1 MDEHDDRAIALSM
14 AQAVEADA
22 ELIAALIRE
31 DEQAKRDF
39 EFAMQLDEDSDATP
53 ETDDDVIH
61 GGLDEETYRTL
72 HAFNV
77 VVQPTENTEVE
88 MELGSEEN
96 HDAMSGGE
104 EDETDDENNPDEDLK
119 GDADNQSDYIASQE
133 DVSQMDEDEIQAEE
147 IQPEETQTEETQGER
162 DADEHPGTAQVT
174 SPAPSELHVETKEC
188 LYCSDELPKDEVY
201 EAPCSH
207 GMCQPCLIRSIQTAM
222 KDESIFPPKCCGQ
235 AIPVDNTNAFIT
247 EDLLTEYDNK
257 REEFETTNRTYC
269 SDKTC
274 SAFIPTRFI
283 EAGIAQC
290 TRCEGRTCLN
300 CLSESHEGT
309 CTDDPESQRVI
320 RLAEEKGWRR
330 CEQCKNMVELE
341 HGCFHICKR
350 IKHSLINLLFRAS
363 SDHCFDIAC
372 RCDYQ
377 FCYLCGKQWKTCN
390 CPQWNEEHLMAR
402 APAPA
407 AAQLAQPVQP
417 VQCRHR
423 DYTRFDRVRC
433 QEACDDCEEWTR
445 RYIMC
450 CPDCNLE
457 ICLPCLLARRHQL

>member
-309 CTDDPESQRVI
+309 CTDDPESQRHVAATTNSVI
-320 RLAEEKGWRR
+320 SAESSGKPATALNGTRNTSWPEHQHRQQHNWRSPSSPFNAVTETTLGLTVCAVKKRATIVRNGRGDTLCVAQIVISRFAFHVSWLADTS
-330 CEQCKNMVELE
+330 CE
-341 HGCFHICKR
+341 
-350 IKHSLINLLFRAS
+350 S
-363 SDHCFDIAC
+363 
-372 RCDYQ
+372 
-377 FCYLCGKQWKTCN
+377 
-390 CPQWNEEHLMAR
+390 
-402 APAPA
+402 
-407 AAQLAQPVQP
+407 
-417 VQCRHR
+417 
-423 DYTRFDRVRC
+423 
-433 QEACDDCEEWTR
+433 
-445 RYIMC
+445 
-450 CPDCNLE
+450 E
-457 ICLPCLLARRHQL
+457 IEVGLVL